1 MPTDGVIYFQDDDKL
16 PKKIAAMGFFVTLT
30 DPTKNMMA
38 EGVGTGYY
46 TSPLTGATF
55 PKLRVLTIEGLLAG
69 TEQAKYPRMDAGGL
83 TFKKA
88 KREEWQAEQK
98 KLL

>member
-1 MPTDGVIYFQDDDKL
+1 MTR
-16 PKKIAAMGFFVTLT
+16 
-30 DPTKNMMA
+30 

-46 TSPLTGATF
+46 TSPLSGAKF
-55 PKLRVLTIEGLLAG
+55 PKLQVLTVEGLLAG
-69 TEQAKYPRMDAGGL
+69 TEQARYPRMDAGGL

-88 KREEWQAEQK
+88 KENEPEQK